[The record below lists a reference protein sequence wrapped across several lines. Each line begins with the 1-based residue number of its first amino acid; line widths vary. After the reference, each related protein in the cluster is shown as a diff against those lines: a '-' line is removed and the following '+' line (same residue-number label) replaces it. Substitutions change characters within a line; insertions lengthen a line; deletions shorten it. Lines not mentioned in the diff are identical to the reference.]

1 MKSLLSLLL
10 LSILS
15 LPSVVLG
22 VDFDE
27 LLKRDGLFYKNFTK
41 VPFTGKTSGREQI
54 TFKDGKQ
61 HGPYVWYHDNEQLS
75 RKGTYKDG
83 EMDGLFVA
91 YHDNGRLSRKGTYK
105 DGKQHGPYVW
115 YHKNGQL
122 RGKGTYKDGKRDGLW
137 LYYDENGL
145 LFANGI
151 FKDGK
156 GMAID

>member
-1 MKSLLSLLL
+1 VSVSVKSLLSLLL

-15 LPSVVLG
+15 LPSAVLG

-27 LLKRDGLFYKNFTK
+27 LVKRGGLFYKKFTN
-41 VPFTGKTSGREQI
+41 VPFTGKTSGRGQI
-54 TFKDGKQ
+54 TLKDGKQ
-61 HGPYVWYHDNEQLS
+61 HGPYVWYHDNGHL
-75 RKGTYKDG
+75 RG
-83 EMDGLFVA
+83 
-91 YHDNGRLSRKGTYK
+91 KGTYK

-137 LYYDENGL
+137 VYYDENGL

>member
-1 MKSLLSLLL
+1 MSVSVKSLLSLLL

-15 LPSVVLG
+15 LPSAVLG

-27 LLKRDGLFYKNFTK
+27 LVKRGGLFYKKFTN
-41 VPFTGKTSGREQI
+41 VPFTGKTSGRGQI
-54 TFKDGKQ
+54 T
-61 HGPYVWYHDNEQLS
+61 L
-75 RKGTYKDG
+75 
-83 EMDGLFVA
+83 
-91 YHDNGRLSRKGTYK
+91 K

-137 LYYDENGL
+137 IYYDENGQ
-145 LFANGI
+145 LFAKGI

-156 GMAID
+156 GKAID